1 MVSPEK
7 QLYHCFGCGEGG
19 NVFTFITKFEKA
31 SFTEAVELL
40 AKKAGIT
47 LPIDDKKENLINKK
61 KERLYSINEI
71 TSKYYRECLI
81 RTEQGKKVIN
91 YLKKRGILYQSVEKY
106 KVGYSPD
113 SWDALTKFLKKNKF
127 SHEEQLQVGLVRE
140 TKKEGKIIDY
150 FRNRIIFPI
159 SNLQGRIIG
168 FGGRSIGDLLP
179 KYINSPET
187 IIYKKG
193 NNLYNINFAKEHIR
207 KNKRMIIVEGYTDV
221 LVAQQYGFYE
231 VAASL
236 GTALTIKQIELIKRF
251 TDKVFIAYDSDLA
264 GNLATLRSLDL
275 MIKAGLEV
283 KVVSLPA
290 GDDPADFLI
299 KKGKESFQS
308 LIDNALTLIDYKLKL
323 LYSKHGLHNMEGKV
337 KIVKEILP
345 SLKAIDNEIEL
356 RAQIKKI
363 SEALQLSEEGILIEL
378 RRQKKGYRDSSYTLR
393 KIKSEPGNVK
403 SEQILLGCMLENKD
417 IALKVLKELELE
429 DFTIPFHREI
439 LANIKKKMEEQGE
452 VKSQTIIDSLN
463 DEKTTSFIS
472 KILMDDTI
480 TFDEKVISG
489 YISTIK
495 RHKSLQE
502 KKVLEKKAKL
512 LDEKIKESEKIEEK
526 DLAELRDILNQLKL
540 MN

>member
-1 MVSPEK
+1 
-7 QLYHCFGCGEGG
+7 
-19 NVFTFITKFEKA
+19 
-31 SFTEAVELL
+31 
-40 AKKAGIT
+40 
-47 LPIDDKKENLINKK
+47 
-61 KERLYSINEI
+61 
-71 TSKYYRECLI
+71 
-81 RTEQGKKVIN
+81 
-91 YLKKRGILYQSVEKY
+91 
-106 KVGYSPD
+106 
-113 SWDALTKFLKKNKF
+113 
-127 SHEEQLQVGLVRE
+127 
-140 TKKEGKIIDY
+140 
-150 FRNRIIFPI
+150 
-159 SNLQGRIIG
+159 
-168 FGGRSIGDLLP
+168 
-179 KYINSPET
+179 
-187 IIYKKG
+187 
-193 NNLYNINFAKEHIR
+193 
-207 KNKRMIIVEGYTDV
+207 
-221 LVAQQYGFYE
+221 
-231 VAASL
+231 
-236 GTALTIKQIELIKRF
+236 
-251 TDKVFIAYDSDLA
+251 
-264 GNLATLRSLDL
+264 